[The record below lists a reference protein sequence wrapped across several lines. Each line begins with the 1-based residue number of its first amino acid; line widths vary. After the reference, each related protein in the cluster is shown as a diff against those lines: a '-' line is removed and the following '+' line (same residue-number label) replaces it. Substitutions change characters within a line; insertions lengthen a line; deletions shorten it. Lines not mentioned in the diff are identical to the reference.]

1 MSESMM
7 MIMRSFAEPVSW
19 FLVHSL
25 WLGAVIA
32 IVLAGAQSILRRH
45 NPQVRYAVAIAALLL
60 VTPVSVSMVTY
71 HMLTHNPVG
80 ESTAMDYQ
88 QTSTVPHA
96 SPQSA
101 SGTDTEAGFFSSLPE
116 IGVSKYTSAS
126 FWIFLLWL
134 LGISVVSLY
143 HLLGWR
149 RARHVLHVGSSPA
162 PTEWQL
168 RFEEIRRRTGIVWSV
183 KLLKST
189 MVKVPCV
196 VGWMKPTVL
205 IPVSAFTGLSV
216 TELEMI
222 LAHELAHVR
231 RHDVLINY
239 LQTTIETLLFFNPF
253 VWWISKQ
260 IRTEREHCCDD
271 LAVGFC
277 GDRLGYARALANLE
291 DLCHVRPHL
300 ASAADGTS
308 LVKRIHRL
316 AGSTARA
323 RRWPGFG
330 AVSAFSL
337 VAILALSLS
346 LFAAFTPSEVTAQV
360 ETTVTYQEE
369 SDDLHGDWELEASRY
384 GLHLSLMFDSR
395 GRSGFTVLAEDL
407 YGLTAGRNVVFK
419 LERDAGTFFFEGEVE
434 ADGNDYYGEGECH
447 FRSNPD
453 YIDKMD
459 DLGYR
464 VRSRRDAFKLAL
476 LDVSLSFAQGIKDA
490 GYDRLSLDRLVEM
503 RIHGA
508 TPDFINELDRL
519 GYRGLS
525 PSKLVE
531 MRIHRA
537 TVEYI
542 EELRNLGYSDL
553 DPDELVEMR
562 IHRVDPEYIRELGD
576 LGMRHLSP
584 SKLVEMSIHRV
595 TASYVRELSELG
607 YNNLKPDKLV
617 EMSIHRVDPSYVRE
631 LTELGLDDLAPSKLV
646 EMRIHRVEP
655 SYIKSLKGLG
665 YDRVDPD
672 DLVAMSIHNVTISFI
687 EDMIAR
693 GFDDLTPDELIELKI
708 HGLDRMSR
716 RRKDSD

>member
-1 MSESMM
+1 MSESLI
-7 MIMRSFAEPVSW
+7 MIVQSIAEPVSW

-32 IVLAGAQSILRRH
+32 IVLAGAQSVLRRH
-45 NPQVRYAVAIAALLL
+45 SPQVRYVVAIAALLL
-60 VTPVSVSMVTY
+60 ITPVSISMVTY
-71 HMLTHNPVG
+71 HMLTHNSAG
-80 ESTAMDYQ
+80 GSTAMDYG

-96 SPQSA
+96 HGQSTA
-101 SGTDTEAGFFSSLPE
+101 AADTETGFFSSLPE

-134 LGISVVSLY
+134 VGISVVSLY

-149 RARHVLHVGSSPA
+149 RARHLLHIGSSPV
-162 PTEWQL
+162 PTEWQR
-168 RFEEIRRRTGIVWSV
+168 RFEEIRRRTGIAWSV

-189 MVKVPCV
+189 TVKVPCV
-196 VGWMKPTVL
+196 VGWIKPTIL
-205 IPVSAFTGLSV
+205 IPLSAFSGLGV
-216 TELEMI
+216 AELEMI

-253 VWWISKQ
+253 VWWISRQ

-300 ASAADGTS
+300 ASAVDGTS

-316 AGSTARA
+316 TGSTRQA

-330 AVSAFSL
+330 AMSAFSL

-346 LFAAFTPSEVTAQV
+346 LFAAFNPSDVTAQV
-360 ETTVTYQEE
+360 EVNVKYQEE
-369 SDDLHGDWELEASRY
+369 PDDLHGRWGIEPSRY
-384 GLHLSLMFDSR
+384 GLHLTMIFGSR
-395 GRSGFTVLAEDL
+395 GRSGFTLHPEDL
-407 YGLTAGRNVVFK
+407 VGLSEGMDVVFK
-419 LERDAGTFFFEGEVE
+419 LERDAGTFFFEGEIE
-434 ADGNDYYGEGECH
+434 IDGDNYYGEGECH

-453 YIDKMD
+453 YTDEMR

-464 VRSRRDAFKLAL
+464 VRSTREAFRLAL
-476 LDVSLSFAQGIKDA
+476 HDVNLEFAQGISDA
-490 GYDRLSLDRLVEM
+490 GYDGLSLERLVEM
-503 RIHGA
+503 HIHQV
-508 TPDFINELDRL
+508 TPEFINGLNKL
-519 GYRGLS
+519 GYRDLS
-525 PSKLVE
+525 VDKLVE

-542 EELRNLGYSDL
+542 EELHELGYSNL
-553 DPDELVEMR
+553 DPDEIVEMR
-562 IHRVDPEYIRELGD
+562 IHRVDTEYIREFSD

-595 TASYVRELSELG
+595 TPSYVRELSELG
-607 YNNLKPDKLV
+607 YKNLRPDKLV
-617 EMSIHRVDPSYVRE
+617 EMSIHRVDPGYIRE
-631 LTELGLDDLAPSKLV
+631 LAEIGLDDIDPSKLI

-655 SYIKSLKGLG
+655 SYVRKLKGLG
-665 YDRVDPD
+665 YDRVDPN

-687 EDMIAR
+687 EDLIER
-693 GFDDLTPDELIELKI
+693 GYDDLSPDELVEFRI
-708 HGLDRMSR
+708 HGIERMSR
-716 RRKDSD
+716 WRRDSD